1 MTPKA
6 QSLPSCTAGPPRVP
20 KQLAEMGSSV
30 TAFFDL
36 ATGTLFCLGFFWQG
50 GVFTF
55 FLFFLFFLYW
65 RLPRLF
71 SPFRRAD
78 RPPLPR
84 CLPRRESERPAPTR
98 RPPPAAPGRGCSP
111 RGPLPGSGRRQ
122 QAPDP
127 NCHRRNKQANK
138 QTRAR
143 FQICL
148 PKPNEQSRPSARWHR
163 RGRQGRLAGRGG
175 GGPGTAL
182 PSPSPPG
189 WPETTLGMNFPDGDA
204 QPGWGPLALGQS
216 CLKGRGARWGMTLL
230 RRCMK
235 QLDHLFLAAL
245 RRGKPLA
252 RRVMSTQETG
262 WTGREGFYRHGL
274 LPLHAAAGR
283 ARERQDSPPGAE
295 VTRPRR
301 RGCSSHAPC
310 TTSAGREGA
319 GGEGPGHNVG

>member
-189 WPETTLGMNFPDGDA
+189 WPETTLGSEF
-204 QPGWGPLALGQS
+204 S
-216 CLKGRGARWGMTLL
+216 R
-230 RRCMK
+230 RRCS
-235 QLDHLFLAAL
+235 
-245 RRGKPLA
+245 A
-252 RRVMSTQETG
+252 RLG
-262 WTGREGFYRHGL
+262 
-274 LPLHAAAGR
+274 
-283 ARERQDSPPGAE
+283 
-295 VTRPRR
+295 
-301 RGCSSHAPC
+301 
-310 TTSAGREGA
+310 SAGPRAVVLKGA
-319 GGEGPGHNVG
+319 GGEVGNDPPPEVHETAGPPLLGSATAGKAPRSPGDVHARNRVDGQRGVLQTRAASPPCSRRSCPGAAGQPAWS